1 MKDLKVRTKLLLG
14 FGVMFVLL
22 LVISVAGIIGTR
34 SINRETDTL
43 VEKTLVNTELLWG
56 MRRNMVSEQRY
67 LLMALSEEDP
77 TDCKAYLQK
86 AQDETNKNAALF
98 EEYKTNYR
106 VDKSK
111 VDSLEDAFSAQAE
124 PMSKVRN
131 LLSLGTAEGN
141 AQAFALFENEL
152 KPRQDDTVSLL
163 IDIGN
168 DQSALADQTAKNTTD
183 MYHLVV
189 ALVVALAVGAL
200 VISSLVMWKLLRS
213 ITVPLSE
220 IEQATHALSKGDFS
234 VDLSYDSA
242 DEFGNTCRSMGESFA
257 QLKSIIADISR
268 VLSVLS
274 DGNLTVGPSVAYPG
288 EMNEIKN
295 SIEKLSQKLNLSFG
309 EIVGAAD
316 QISAGA
322 EQVSTGAQALAQ
334 GATEQASSVQ
344 ELAASISDISQ
355 QVQTNSENA
364 QKANVLATG
373 AGEVAQTTLGDME
386 NMIAAM
392 KEITTTSESIG
403 KIIKVIDDIA
413 FQTNILALNAAV
425 EAARAGSA
433 GKGFAVVADEV
444 RNLAGKSADAAK
456 NTTELIDSTIQ
467 AVAHGEE
474 IANKANAA
482 FEELH
487 KKVTEVVS
495 TINVISEASSE
506 QASNIQQ
513 ITVGVDQ
520 ISAVVQTNS
529 ATSEESAAASE
540 ELSGQADTLKH
551 LVAQFKLN
559 DQPAQKEDGEE
570 LPALNSDNGRR
581 QESSAYA
588 GKY

>member
-1 MKDLKVRTKLLLG
+1 
-14 FGVMFVLL
+14 MFALL
-22 LVISVAGIIGTR
+22 LVISTAGIIGTQR
-34 SINRETDTL
+34 INHEADML
-43 VEKTLVNTELLWG
+43 VEKTLVNTELVWE
-56 MRRNMVSEQRY
+56 MRRNILSGQRY
-67 LLMALSEEDP
+67 ILMALAEENL
-77 TDCKAYLQK
+77 TDIKAYLQK
-86 AQDETNKNAALF
+86 AKDDNDKNAALL

-111 VDSLEDAFSAQAE
+111 VDSLEDALSAMEE
-124 PMSKVRN
+124 PRTKIRN
-131 LLSLGTAEGN
+131 LLSQGTAEGN
-141 AQAFALFENEL
+141 AQAFALFEEEL
-152 KPRQDDTVSLL
+152 KPLTDDAASLMT
-163 IDIGN
+163 DIGN
-168 DQSALADQTAKNTTD
+168 DQTALADQAAKHTTD
-183 MYHLVV
+183 LYHLIM
-189 ALVVALAVGAL
+189 ALIIALAVGAL
-200 VISSLVMWKLLRS
+200 IISSLVMWKLLRS
-213 ITVPLSE
+213 ITVPLNE
-220 IEQATHALSKGDFS
+220 IEQAARALAKGDFS

-242 DEFGNTCRSMGESFA
+242 DEFGNTCRSMEESFA
-257 QLKSIIADISR
+257 KLKSIIADINH
-268 VLSVLS
+268 VLSALS
-274 DGNLTVGPSVAYPG
+274 NGDLTVDPSVAYPG
-288 EMNEIKN
+288 EMREIED
-295 SIEKLSQKLNLSFG
+295 SIEKLIQKLNLSFG
-309 EIVGAAD
+309 EIVGAAA
-316 QISAGA
+316 QINAGA

-364 QKANVLATG
+364 QKANVLAAG
-373 AGEVAQTTLGDME
+373 AGDVAQATLGDME
-386 NMIAAM
+386 SMIAAM

-403 KIIKVIDDIA
+403 KIIKVIDNIA

-467 AVAHGEE
+467 AVSHGEE

-495 TINVISEASSE
+495 TINVITEASSE

-540 ELSGQADTLKH
+540 ELSGQANTLKQ
-551 LVAQFKLN
+551 LVAQFKLSG
-559 DQPAQKEDGEE
+559 QPAQKRDGEE
-570 LPALNSDNGRR
+570 LLALNGDNGRR
-581 QESSAYA
+581 QESYSY
-588 GKY
+588 GEKY

>member
-1 MKDLKVRTKLLLG
+1 MKNLKVRTKLLLG
-14 FGVMFVLL
+14 FGIMFALL
-22 LVISVAGIIGTR
+22 LLISAAGTIGTSR
-34 SINRETDTL
+34 INREVDLL
-43 VEKTLVNTELLWG
+43 VKKTLANTEDVWG
-56 MRRNMVSEQRY
+56 MRRNLISAQRY
-67 LLMALSEEDP
+67 MLMALAEENL
-77 TDCKAYLQK
+77 TDMKAYLEK
-86 AQDETNKNAALF
+86 AQDEADKNAALL

-111 VDSLEDAFSAQAE
+111 VDRLEEYFSDQAE
-124 PMSKVRN
+124 PMSRMES
-131 LLSLGTAEGN
+131 LLNLGTAEGN
-141 AQAFALFENEL
+141 AQAFALFEDEL
-152 KPRQDDTVSLL
+152 KPLEDDIASLL
-163 IDIGN
+163 TDIGN
-168 DQSALADQTAKNTTD
+168 DQTVLANQAAKDATD
-183 MYHLVV
+183 LYHLVMV
-189 ALVVALAVGAL
+189 LIIALAVGAL
-200 VISSLVMWKLLRS
+200 IISLLVMWKLLRS

-220 IEQATHALSKGDFS
+220 IEQASHALANGDFS

-242 DEFGNTCRSMGESFA
+242 DEFGNTCRSMEESFA
-257 QLKSIIADISR
+257 KLKSIIADINH
-268 VLSVLS
+268 VLSALS
-274 DGNLTVGPSVAYPG
+274 NGDLTVDPSVAYPG
-288 EMNEIKN
+288 EMREIED
-295 SIEKLSQKLNLSFG
+295 SIEKLIQKLNLSFG
-309 EIVGAAD
+309 EIVGAAA
-316 QISAGA
+316 QINAGA

-364 QKANVLATG
+364 QKANVLAAG
-373 AGEVAQTTLGDME
+373 AGDVAQATLSDME
-386 NMIAAM
+386 SMIAAM

-403 KIIKVIDDIA
+403 KIIKVIDNIA

-467 AVAHGEE
+467 AVSHGEE

-495 TINVISEASSE
+495 TINVITEASSE

-540 ELSGQADTLKH
+540 ELSGQANTLKQ

-559 DQPAQKEDGEE
+559 DQPAQKRDGEE
-570 LPALNSDNGRR
+570 LLALNGDTGHR
-581 QESSAYA
+581 QESYSY
-588 GKY
+588 GEKY